1 MTSKSKWRATRAT
14 AECEEV
20 SMQDGSIEQPVER
33 GTKARHIA
41 LALLILVYTLNFLDR
56 QILSILKEPIAAELH
71 LSDTDL
77 GLLGGFAFALFYSVL
92 AIPAAWLA
100 DRFSRVWIIT
110 AGLFL
115 WSLFTALC
123 GMATGFA

>member
-1 MTSKSKWRATRAT
+1 MRNETTKQP
-14 AECEEV
+14 AE
-20 SMQDGSIEQPVER
+20 GA
-33 GTKARHIA
+33 ARSRHVA

-56 QILSILKEPIAAELH
+56 QILSILNEPIAADLH

-100 DRFSRVWIIT
+100 DRFSRVWMRSGRCLSQHQIELVSVQLPRKARAQRSVERARFDT
-110 AGLFL
+110 L
-115 WSLFTALC
+115 
-123 GMATGFA
+123 